1 MHALTNRIGN
11 VLTDFQFSL
20 SYHHH
25 QNNKMNYY
33 RGGLTVVQ
41 QRGETAV
48 LGAGPKPFTVQE
60 VESSKLDEASGSS
73 SAKATAAAARIE
85 ERLNGS
91 RTRGIGRRKLQR
103 KENARLSS
111 NPHVVRPS
119 IKDYSLG
126 HNDRTPS
133 FPLPNEL
140 QSTFQKESHGN
151 GKGKEIDHKSD
162 LMGGMTMTFSD
173 AHWFL
178 CNRVGI
184 RPGQIQT
191 NMNPLQQ
198 FTKMAEAEIVTWLEQ
213 DVFLRPDRKD
223 AIVLIDLPATYTD
236 DIKEATSDNQLL
248 EIQRTPHNLI
258 WSTSDPF
265 KRLTIHCLA
274 RVYGCTSFSK
284 DTPGSPSQS
293 ASRQTWIL
301 KSRAAQRRQ
310 ERLSHLTNP
319 VTRHIGDLE
328 TPPTTDIGTD
338 IGSELASEIASDL
351 ASNIDGH
358 SDWAVSDIGEE
369 DDEME
374 GESTIL
380 QNDTIA
386 AEIRRSSIPPYRI
399 RDIDEEDDAAF
410 GDVES

>member
-1 MHALTNRIGN
+1 
-11 VLTDFQFSL
+11 
-20 SYHHH
+20 
-25 QNNKMNYY
+25 MNYY

-41 QRGETAV
+41 QRGETAI
-48 LGAGPKPFTVQE
+48 LGAGPKPFAAQE
-60 VESSKLDEASGSS
+60 LTSSNNDEASGSS
-73 SAKATAAAARIE
+73 STKTVIRIE

-119 IKDYSLG
+119 IKDFSLG

-140 QSTFQKESHGN
+140 QSTFQKSNHDN
-151 GKGKEIDHKSD
+151 SQKQNFDQKSD
-162 LMGGMTMTFSD
+162 LMGGMTMTYSD

-184 RPGQIQT
+184 RPGQDQS
-191 NMNPLQQ
+191 NMNSLQQ
-198 FTKMAEAEIVTWLEQ
+198 FTKMAEAEIVAWLEQ

-223 AIVLIDLPATYTD
+223 AIILIDLPATYTD
-236 DIKEATSDNQLL
+236 DVKEASSDNRLM
-248 EIQRTPHNLI
+248 EIQRTPHNLV

-274 RVYGCTSFSK
+274 RIYGCTSFSK
-284 DTPGSPSQS
+284 DTPHLSSES

-301 KSRAAQRRQ
+301 KSRAAQRQ
-310 ERLSHLTNP
+310 QQQRLTHATNP
-319 VTRHIGDLE
+319 STRRIGDLE

-338 IGSELASEIASDL
+338 VGSELASEIASDL
-351 ASNIDGH
+351 ASNIDVN

-374 GESTIL
+374 GEVTIL
-380 QNDTIA
+380 PNDAREESARGTQ
-386 AEIRRSSIPPYRI
+386 RSSVPPYRLH
-399 RDIDEEDDAAF
+399 DDGEEDDAAF
-410 GDVES
+410 ADVES

>member
-1 MHALTNRIGN
+1 MA
-11 VLTDFQFSL
+11 
-20 SYHHH
+20 
-25 QNNKMNYY
+25 YY

-48 LGAGPKPFTVQE
+48 LGAGPKPFTAQE
-60 VESSKLDEASGSS
+60 VAGSSTDEASGSS
-73 SAKATAAAARIE
+73 SRKLSGRIE
-85 ERLNGS
+85 ERLNS
-91 RTRGIGRRKLQR
+91 SQTRGIGRRKLQR

-119 IKDYSLG
+119 IKDFSLG

-133 FPLPNEL
+133 FPLPSEL
-140 QSTFQKESHGN
+140 QSTYQKANYSDFQRQN
-151 GKGKEIDHKSD
+151 PTGKGREIDQKSD
-162 LMGGMTMTFSD
+162 LMGGMTMTYSD

-184 RPGQIQT
+184 RPGQVQS

-198 FTKMAEAEIVTWLEQ
+198 FTKMAEAEIVAWLEQ

-236 DIKEATSDNQLL
+236 DVKDVTSDNRLM
-248 EIQRTPHNLI
+248 EIQRTPHNLV

-284 DTPGSPSQS
+284 DAPGSPTES

-301 KSRAAQRRQ
+301 KSRAAQRQ
-310 ERLSHLTNP
+310 QQQRLTHASNP
-319 VTRHIGDLE
+319 LTRHIGDLE

-338 IGSELASEIASDL
+338 VGSELASEVTSDV
-351 ASNIDGH
+351 ASNLDGN

-369 DDEME
+369 DNEME
-374 GESTIL
+374 GEVTVL
-380 QNDTIA
+380 PNDDRDVSA
-386 AEIRRSSIPPYRI
+386 MGIRRSSVPPYRI
-399 RDIDEEDDAAF
+399 RDDGEDDDAAF
-410 GDVES
+410 ADVES